1 MDHVATGFD
10 RCHLG
15 EEVGAGPEPAARIE
29 TAHLVCAEGVEVG
42 AGRGNRDGHI
52 RDCLAAV
59 NTEERANGVRSFGDL
74 GERCNGAEHVGDV
87 SEGDH
92 LRLQL
97 HQRIESVPE
106 DLAGY
111 VVNGNEFEVGI
122 HLARDLL
129 PRDEI
134 CMMLGLG
141 DQHHITTAQVRFAP
155 RSRNKVERLGGAAEH
170 HQFARW
176 NVYIRSDARTCRLIP
191 VSRHLGKRVRAA
203 MWVRIRG
210 EEELRHRINNALRA
224 LPRCGA
230 VEIVQWPTARLR
242 LEDWV
247 FGANLYGIECAV
259 CVMPHAH
266 LSNLSLRATPTALVQ
281 QLALPPRLPLG

>member
-1 MDHVATGFD
+1 M
-10 RCHLG
+10 
-15 EEVGAGPEPAARIE
+15 
-29 TAHLVCAEGVEVG
+29 
-42 AGRGNRDGHI
+42 
-52 RDCLAAV
+52 
-59 NTEERANGVRSFGDL
+59 RSFGNL

-111 VVNGNEFEVGI
+111 VVNRNEFEVGI
-122 HLARDLL
+122 HLTGDLL

-134 CMMLGLG
+134 CMMLRLG
-141 DQHHITTAQVRFAP
+141 DEHHIATAQVRFAP
-155 RSRNKVERLGGAAEH
+155 RTRNKVERLGSAAEH
-170 HQFARW
+170 HQLARW
-176 NVYIRSDARTCRLIP
+176 NVYIRSDARACRLIP

-210 EEELRHRINNALRA
+210 EEELRHRINNALRP
-224 LPRCGA
+224 LPCCGA
-230 VEIVQWPTARLR
+230 VEIVQRSTARLR
-242 LEDWV
+242 LKDWI
-247 FGANLYGIECAV
+247 FGANLYGIEGAV

-266 LSNLSLRATPTALVQ
+266 LATL
-281 QLALPPRLPLG
+281 RLPRYADGAGAAVGVAASSAVGLMPFSARIGAYPSRSKRCARSGPPETTMRPRASTCTNCGFK

>member
-1 MDHVATGFD
+1 M
-10 RCHLG
+10 
-15 EEVGAGPEPAARIE
+15 
-29 TAHLVCAEGVEVG
+29 
-42 AGRGNRDGHI
+42 
-52 RDCLAAV
+52 
-59 NTEERANGVRSFGDL
+59 
-74 GERCNGAEHVGDV
+74 

-111 VVNGNEFEVGI
+111 VVNRNEFEVSI
-122 HLARDLL
+122 HLTGDLL

-141 DQHHITTAQVRFAP
+141 DQHHIAATQVRLPP
-155 RSRNKVERLGGAAEH
+155 RTCNKVERFCGAAKH
-170 HQFARW
+170 HQLARW

-191 VSRHLGKRVRAA
+191 VSRHLGERVRAA
-203 MWVRIRG
+203 MRVCVRG
-210 EEELRHRINNALRA
+210 KEELRHRINNALRA
-224 LPRCGA
+224 LPCCGA
-230 VEIVQWPTARLR
+230 VEIVQRSTTRLR

-247 FGANLYGIECAV
+247 FGANLYGIEGAV
-259 CVMPHAH
+259 CVMPRAH

-281 QLALPPRLPLG
+281 RLALPPRLPLG